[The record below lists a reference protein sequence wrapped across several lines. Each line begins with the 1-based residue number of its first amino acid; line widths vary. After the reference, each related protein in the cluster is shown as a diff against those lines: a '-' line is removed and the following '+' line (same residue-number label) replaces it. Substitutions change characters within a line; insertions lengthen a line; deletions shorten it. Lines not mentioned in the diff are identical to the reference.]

1 MKKALLLTFS
11 LLFINIIF
19 AQKRAI
25 KITSPDSKR
34 TILIKENKRI
44 RLVTKNKEKISGRF
58 KIENNSILINNQL
71 IPLSDIE
78 GIKRNPLLTTALTS
92 GFFIFTGATTVGFG
106 TIIGAFLNTRGFL
119 LAIPGAAMI
128 FTGIK
133 SPNFNKMYKKQKNWS
148 LEIININ
155 P

>member
-1 MKKALLLTFS
+1 MNQTSKKEVV
-11 LLFINIIF
+11 
-19 AQKRAI
+19 
-25 KITSPDSKR
+25 
-34 TILIKENKRI
+34 IKENRRI
-44 RLVTKNKEKISGRF
+44 KIKTKDGQKISGRF

-92 GFFIFTGATTVGFG
+92 GFFIFTGALTVGFG
-106 TIIGAFLNTRGFL
+106 TIIGAFVNTRGFL

>member
-106 TIIGAFLNTRGFL
+106 TIIGAFVNTR
-119 LAIPGAAMI
+119 
-128 FTGIK
+128 
-133 SPNFNKMYKKQKNWS
+133 
-148 LEIININ
+148 
-155 P
+155 